1 MISGVRASSIRIEFD
16 LVHDG
21 VDVPALDHVLQPVL
35 HVVAQIVE
43 AELVIGAVG
52 HVGVVGRLALL
63 VVQPVHDH
71 PDRQPEEVVDLA
83 HPFGV
88 ALGEVVVHRHHMHPA
103 AAQRVEI
110 HRKRRHQRLA
120 FAGLH
125 LRDPPLVQDH
135 PADELHVEVPLP
147 QRPHRRLTAGGKGR
161 HQDVVQARALRDLL
175 LERLRARPQRLVR
188 QTRQFLLQRVDLRNA
203 RQISLD
209 PTLVR
214 RTKQLAGNNADH
226 AVSPSRLRCLGR
238 TLANPKGRNATEGTD
253 FGAATCAGSSEAA
266 ECGKCRTFRAFFMQ
280 TTAAC
285 GRIGRVC
292 GEIGGGYILVNRP

>member
-43 AELVIGAVG
+43 AELVVGAVG
-52 HVGVVGRLALL
+52 HVGVVGGLALL
-63 VVQPVHDH
+63 VVEPMHDH
-71 PDRQPEEVVDLA
+71 PDLEPEEVVDLP

-88 ALGEVVVHRHHMHPA
+88 ALGEVVVHRHHVHPA
-103 AAQRVEI
+103 AAERIEI
-110 HRKRRHQRLA
+110 DRKRRHQRLA

-125 LRDPPLVQDH
+125 LRDPALVQDH
-135 PADELHVEVPLP
+135 PADELDVEMPLP
-147 QRPHRRLTAGGKGR
+147 QRPLRRLTAGGKGR

-209 PTLVR
+209 PPLVR
-214 RTKQLAGNNADH
+214 RTKQLAGNHADH
-226 AVSPSRLRCLGR
+226 AVSPSHLRCLAR
-238 TLANPKGRNATEGTD
+238 TLPNPREEERHGRNRSC
-253 FGAATCAGSSEAA
+253 AATCAGPSKAA
-266 ECGKCRTFRAFFMQ
+266 ECGKCRTFRALFMQ

-285 GRIGRVC
+285 GRMGRVC
-292 GEIGGGYILVNRP
+292 GEIGGGHILVNRP